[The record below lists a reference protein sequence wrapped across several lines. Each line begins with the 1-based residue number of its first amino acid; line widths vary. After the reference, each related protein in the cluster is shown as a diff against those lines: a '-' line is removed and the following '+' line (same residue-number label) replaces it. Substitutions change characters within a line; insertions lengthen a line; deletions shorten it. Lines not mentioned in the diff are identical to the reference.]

1 MISIYDLVIL
11 SKAIENFKIKKKTS
25 DEQVKT
31 ERTELS
37 LSQSL
42 LIESKHFKQDFVE
55 SFKADSE
62 LMKSIEDFVKL
73 TDS

>member
-31 ERTELS
+31 ESTELS

>member
-1 MISIYDLVIL
+1 VEAMISIYDLVIL

-37 LSQSL
+37 LS
-42 LIESKHFKQDFVE
+42 
-55 SFKADSE
+55 
-62 LMKSIEDFVKL
+62 
-73 TDS
+73 